1 MISKQVS
8 YGKKGFKYLIG
19 YKDDEAV
26 NPLSII
32 LLNMF
37 IRAYNLITNKINR
50 SLLSLPIIK

>member
-8 YGKKGFKYLIG
+8 YGKKSFKYLIG

-32 LLNMF
+32 LLNMMWRKF
-37 IRAYNLITNKINR
+37 
-50 SLLSLPIIK
+50 

>member
-19 YKDDEAV
+19 DEAV

-32 LLNMF
+32 LLNMMWKKF
-37 IRAYNLITNKINR
+37 
-50 SLLSLPIIK
+50 